1 MLIFPKK
8 DIIPIF
14 LPPICLIDKY
24 NKYGSYH
31 EMNPSLYINPNGHVT
46 ILIRCVNYE
55 KTVFSPK
62 YNSIICP
69 SGYISSLYEN
79 KSNSI
84 YYILNGTLTENDKLD
99 IEDYDCNLLSVNYNL
114 PTYNTYWTGIE
125 DIRFCDN
132 GKILATVPELN
143 IQGNPSIFSAE
154 LSGNLVSNFVNYK
167 PNNMEKNWMPYL
179 DKDGKFKVIY
189 SVSPFI
195 IKSIEEVERAADD
208 DSNLIEINIDE
219 ELREKVDGYH
229 GSTNGIN
236 GINFI
241 ALGEDERLFLIHK
254 GAKTHRWMIF
264 NIQSNCI
271 TVSKEFSFFT
281 HTYIEFICS
290 LSHFNGRYFISI
302 GINDKKAFIIEINY
316 DEIINTF

>member
-1 MLIFPKK
+1 MIFPKK

-14 LPPICLIDKY
+14 LPPICLIDKH

-31 EMNPSLYINPNGHVT
+31 EMNPSLYINSDGNVT

-55 KTVFSPK
+55 KTVFSPQ
-62 YNSIICP
+62 YNKLICP
-69 SGYISSLYEN
+69 SGHISYLYEN

-84 YYILNGTLTENDKLD
+84 YYILNGVLDQNDKFD
-99 IEDYDCNLLSVNYNL
+99 IENYECNLLSVNYNL

-125 DIRFCDN
+125 DIRFCN
-132 GKILATVPELN
+132 SGKILTTVPELN
-143 IQGNPSIFSAE
+143 IQGNPSIFVAE
-154 LSGNLVSNFVNYK
+154 LNGNIVSNFVNCY
-167 PNNMEKNWMPYL
+167 PNNVEKNWMPYL
-179 DKDGKFKVIY
+179 DKNNTFKVIY

-195 IKSIEEVERAADD
+195 IKSVEE
-208 DSNLIEINIDE
+208 DSGKDCGDNHNLIEIDIDE
-219 ELREKVDGYH
+219 VLRGELEGYH

-236 GINFI
+236 GIS
-241 ALGEDERLFLIHK
+241 EDERLFLIHK

-264 NIQSNCI
+264 NIESNSI
-271 TVSKEFSFFT
+271 KLSKEFSFFS

-316 DEIINTF
+316 EDIINMF

>member
-1 MLIFPKK
+1 MIFPKK

-31 EMNPSLYINPNGHVT
+31 EMNPSLYINADGNVT

-55 KTVFSPK
+55 KIVFSSQ
-62 YNSIICP
+62 YNKLICP

-79 KSNSI
+79 ISNSI
-84 YYILNGTLTENDKLD
+84 YYILNGTLTENDKFD
-99 IEDYDCNLLSVNYNL
+99 IEDYSCNLLSVNYNL

-125 DIRFCDN
+125 DIRFCN
-132 GKILATVPELN
+132 GGKILTTVPELN
-143 IQGNPSIFSAE
+143 RQGNPSIFAAE
-154 LSGNLVSNFVNYK
+154 LSGNIVSNFISCS

-179 DKDGKFKVIY
+179 DKDNAFKVIY

-195 IKSIEEVERAADD
+195 IKSIEED
-208 DSNLIEINIDE
+208 NLIEIDIDE
-219 ELREKVDGYH
+219 VLRGELEGYH
-229 GSTNGIN
+229 GSTNGVN
-236 GINFI
+236 GVN
-241 ALGEDERLFLIHK
+241 GDERLFLIHK
-254 GAKTHRWMIF
+254 GAKKHRWLIF
-264 NIQSNCI
+264 NIESNSI
-271 TVSKEFSFFT
+271 TVSKEFSFFS

-290 LSHFNGRYFISI
+290 LSQFNNRYFISI

-316 DEIINTF
+316 EDIINAF